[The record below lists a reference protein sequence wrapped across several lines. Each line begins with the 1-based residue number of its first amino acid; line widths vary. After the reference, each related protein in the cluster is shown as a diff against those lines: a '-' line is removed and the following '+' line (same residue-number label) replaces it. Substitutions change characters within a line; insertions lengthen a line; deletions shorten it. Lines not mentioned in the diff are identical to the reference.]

1 VTQNSDSGKRAGKLK
16 TDRSESNFDKKDM
29 DSLWE
34 KSLELLEAHPDIT
47 EASFKSLFLR
57 MAPIGYEDDIFV
69 LGVPNSFFKRRVE
82 KTCLIPIVETLR
94 TLGENENLVVLIEED
109 DSVLSNYEV
118 APVPPELL
126 SPPNIPD
133 PNPSEIISRSLSGA
147 NGGGLK
153 KNETPT
159 FSTKLKEDPSK
170 NFNDVKLDPKFN
182 FDSYVVGASNTF
194 AYTSALAVA
203 ESPGLSYNP
212 LFIWGTSGLGKTHLL
227 HAIGNH
233 IMEMYPEKKIVCTTA
248 SNFLNQYVERT
259 ANPTKRPSSGK
270 RKITGIE
277 EMRNHYRKIDLLL
290 IDDIQDLKGVGT
302 TELFFNTFNYL
313 KERHKQIVLVAD
325 RSPEELNLDERMTS
339 RFKSGLMV
347 DVQPPTYEMRC
358 AILKNLAA
366 RYDISFTDEAIDYV
380 AEKSSDNI
388 RELEGAVIRINAWA
402 NMQKE
407 STATLDLVKKAIPN
421 FFPEKEDMPISIS
434 DIKKVVCRTYNVS
447 HVELEGSKRKQEIV
461 YPRHIAMFLC
471 AELTDSST
479 PQIGKSF
486 GKRDHTTV
494 MHAVDKIRKKMA
506 AETETYDQIQYLT
519 KILRTRKM

>member
-1 VTQNSDSGKRAGKLK
+1 VTQNDSSKGRVGKAAANTVNKRA
-16 TDRSESNFDKKDM
+16 FDKNDM

-82 KTCLIPIVETLR
+82 KTCLGPIMETLR
-94 TLGENENLVVLIEED
+94 ELGDNKNLVVLIEED
-109 DSVLSNYEV
+109 DSVLSSYEV

-126 SPPNIPD
+126 AQIPSQ
-133 PNPSEIISRSLSGA
+133 NPSDIIAKSLTGTSA
-147 NGGGLK
+147 GGSLRT
-153 KNETPT
+153 EVQVP
-159 FSTKLKEDPSK
+159 SPKLKDDPSK

-259 ANPTKRPSSGK
+259 ANPTKKPSSGK

-407 STATLDLVKKAIPN
+407 PTATLNLVKKAIPN